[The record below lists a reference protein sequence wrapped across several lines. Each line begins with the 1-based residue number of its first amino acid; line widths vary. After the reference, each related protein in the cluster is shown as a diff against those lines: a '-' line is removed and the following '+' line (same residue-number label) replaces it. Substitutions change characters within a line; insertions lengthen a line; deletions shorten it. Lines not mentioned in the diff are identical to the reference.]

1 MMDIIIGAIFLYS
14 AQIHWK
20 HFKRPAE
27 CGRPEIKRMA
37 ITIMLVSGGYGVYLI
52 YNALG
57 G

>member
-1 MMDIIIGAIFLYS
+1 MDFLFGAIFLYS